1 MILVFYLK
9 SQQWLE
15 AQAQNLSTV
24 GRSLAGTTKFTNF
37 TEVQITG
44 AAHENGVIVVK
55 LGLLKL

>member
-24 GRSLAGTTKFTNF
+24 GRSAAGT
-37 TEVQITG
+37 IIG